1 MKYIEG
7 IEREI
12 FFKDREGERAKGQRK
27 RDWERESAKSEN
39 CSAVMKNVDHN

>member
-7 IEREI
+7 IKRERE
-12 FFKDREGERAKGQRK
+12 RERRAK
-27 RDWERESAKSEN
+27 ERGIKKESAKSEN